1 MEPKSK
7 KARKRLASTFI
18 SRDKYDLLPSD
29 DINQRLGG
37 ILSISP
43 GICRAQLHYPQT
55 IPPSFFENLVLWPR
69 GYHGLE
75 AISTPYCLA

>member
-1 MEPKSK
+1 M
-7 KARKRLASTFI
+7 
-18 SRDKYDLLPSD
+18 
-29 DINQRLGG
+29 NQRLGG

-43 GICRAQLHYPQT
+43 GIRRAQLHYPQT

-75 AISTPYCLA
+75 AISTLYCLA